1 MTTFRLTTA
10 RPPPRRKNVAKR
22 PYQPKDYFFR
32 KAKEE
37 GLRARS
43 AFKIDEIA
51 RRFSI
56 FKRGQTVVDL
66 GAAPGGFLQIILNEV
81 GPAGHVTG
89 VDIAAIR
96 PLGRP
101 NCVTAVVDVL
111 ADDFHEQLEALHA
124 GPVDVVV
131 SDLAPKTSGI
141 KDVDEARSLR
151 LVGVA
156 LDVSRRRGRP
166 GGHFIA
172 KLFMGGGFEA
182 LRAELRE
189 LFSEVKVVRP
199 EATRGA
205 SMEIYLVGLKKRSGR
220 DESRPYSV

>member
-1 MTTFRLTTA
+1 M
-10 RPPPRRKNVAKR
+10 AKR

-43 AFKIDEIA
+43 AFKIEEIA
-51 RRFSI
+51 KRFSI
-56 FKRGQTVVDL
+56 FKKGQTVVDL
-66 GAAPGGFLQIILNEV
+66 GAAPGGFLQIMLNEV
-81 GPAGHVTG
+81 GPTGHVTG
-89 VDIAAIR
+89 VDLAAIK

-101 NCVTAVVDVL
+101 NCVTAVLDVL
-111 ADDFHEQLEALHA
+111 GDDFQKQLEALHP

-131 SDLAPKTSGI
+131 SDLAPKTTGI

-156 LDVSRRRGRP
+156 LDVSRNRGRV
-166 GGHFIA
+166 GSHFIA
-172 KLFMGGGFEA
+172 KLFMGGGFE
-182 LRAELRE
+182 ELRE
-189 LFSEVKVVRP
+189 ELRQLFSDVKVVRP

-205 SMEIYLVGLKKRSGR
+205 SMEIYLVGLRKR
-220 DESRPYSV
+220 